1 LGEGRGPL
9 PPPVRY
15 TRSGEVSIAYQVVG
29 DGPIDLILVPGFVS
43 DVELAWEEPSLA
55 NFYGRLASFGRLILF
70 DKRGT
75 GLSDRVAGVPTLEER
90 MDDVRAVMD
99 AAGCDRAAIFG
110 VSEGG
115 PMSLLF
121 GATYPR
127 RIAAIVVY
135 GSYARTLRAPD
146 YPWGEERGSRAARAA
161 KVERT
166 WPLAL
171 AESLA
176 PSRVGDQRFESWLI
190 TYLRHGA
197 SPAAA
202 AALYRMNQEI
212 DVRAALPA
220 IRVPCLILHR
230 TDDSLTPV
238 GHGRYLSDKI
248 PGAKFV
254 ELNGKDHLP
263 FVGDGDAIVDE
274 IQEFLTGLRPGPEP
288 SRVLA
293 TVLFTDIVDSTRRAA
308 ELGDHAWRDVL
319 SSYYELVR
327 RTLGRFQGRE
337 LDTAGDGFLASFDGP
352 ARAIRCACSI
362 TEEMARLG
370 IAVRAGL
377 HTGECEVTDDHLI
390 GIAVHVGARVA
401 ALAGPGEVLVSSTV
415 RDLVAGSGIVFTGRG
430 AHVLK
435 GLPGRRP
442 LFAAVRP

>member
-1 LGEGRGPL
+1 MGG
-9 PPPVRY
+9 
-15 TRSGEVSIAYQVVG
+15 
-29 DGPIDLILVPGFVS
+29 GPIDLVFVPGFVS
-43 DVELAWEEPSLA
+43 DVELAWEEPSVA
-55 NFYGRLASFGRLILF
+55 DFYRRLASFARLILF

-75 GLSDRVAGVPTLEER
+75 GLSDRVAGVPILEER

-99 AAGCDRAAIFG
+99 AAGCERAAILG

-121 GATYPR
+121 AATYPAR
-127 RIAAIVVY
+127 TAAIVVY
-135 GSYARTLRAPD
+135 GSYARTMRAPD
-146 YPWGEERGSRAARAA
+146 YPWGEARGPRAARAA
-161 KVERT
+161 EAERS
-166 WPLAL
+166 WPVAL
-171 AESLA
+171 TESLA
-176 PSRVGDQRFESWLI
+176 PSRVGDQRFESWLM

-212 DVRAALPA
+212 DVRGALPA

-230 TDDSLTPV
+230 TDDTLVPV
-238 GHGRYLSDKI
+238 GHGRYMSDRI
-248 PGAKFV
+248 LGAKLV
-254 ELNGKDHLP
+254 ELPGKDHVP
-263 FVGDGDAIVDE
+263 FVGDADAIVDE

-288 SRVLA
+288 SRVLT

-319 SSYYELVR
+319 GSYYEIVR
-327 RTLGRFQGRE
+327 RTLKRFQGRE

-362 TEEMARLG
+362 TDEMARLG
-370 IAVRAGL
+370 VLVRAGL
-377 HTGECEVTDDHLI
+377 HTGECEVAGDHLV

-415 RDLVAGSGIVFTGRG
+415 KDLVAGSGIAFMRRG

-435 GLPGRRP
+435 GLPGKRP
-442 LFAAVRP
+442 LFAAVPR